1 MTLKKR
7 YLRNIKN
14 NLSFYICVCIL
25 TTLVVVL
32 YLDFAAAAVKI
43 GDDLDVFY
51 DRFKVEN
58 AQFTVEDEISEEDI
72 EKLEKKY
79 DILLEKQRYIDYKID
94 RNAADTKNDE
104 YKYELRIM
112 SVPKKI
118 NLFVMADGDVITSK
132 PGTEI
137 DKGKIIINTG
147 LAKGNNIAK
156 GDMITLA
163 GHKFK
168 YTGDFERTDYLF
180 PIKDTSD
187 TFALKSEFGI
197 GMISDEE
204 FDELVEDALDT
215 EKESEDITD
224 DSEEKDTDEESDSD
238 VKEYY
243 VIRYNKDNE
252 SKVRKA
258 INKDYSMLSYL
269 KAETNTR
276 TNIPKTEIEETSNM
290 MNIVILILVIF
301 ISIIISVVIGRK
313 IKNDRRQI
321 GVLIAL
327 GYRKNELSRHYA
339 MYGIILGLLGTGM
352 GVILS
357 LLLSDKLLSN
367 LFYKIEPIPTAYS
380 ISISNMLIAILV
392 PTGLYT
398 FSVYRSARK
407 VMKTDVITMISGRSH
422 GGVASKLRMK
432 KSRLSVKTKF
442 KLRQIFGKPGR
453 SIIVVIGLA
462 FGGMLYAFCL
472 SCIDS
477 MDTYVKHTV
486 DQIGTFN
493 YEYFL
498 KTPELGEPEKGN
510 AILGVSYE
518 VKGREDILMLLG
530 IDSPDM
536 INFKDTDGNELDFE
550 EDHYYI
556 TSMASLAFNTEVGDE
571 ITIVDPITLDE
582 YTVKIT
588 DIVKNDSQAAIY
600 CSRRNAVELLD
611 IDIEEY
617 NKLSRLDE
625 MSEDDI
631 MDIVY
636 DKLDIDMDKIEE
648 AAAKMATDPT
658 SVDSETLDMMERAK
672 DLTEDDIKDT
682 IEGLTAEELG
692 VSELRLPYNVI
703 MSEEQVDIDSDKLV
717 KTISKQ
723 SLADQINEV
732 KTSMEDLVGVI
743 NIFAIII
750 CVVVVYMMVNVLIT
764 ESTPSV
770 SMLKVLGYRNRE
782 INSMVLNVYHFLVPI
797 AIVLS
802 FLLGFFGTKGVFNA
816 NVSVYKT
823 YLATCIY
830 PISIVKMTILVLVS
844 YILSLLLLRGK
855 AGKVDLVESLK
866 DNRE

>member
-1 MTLKKR
+1 MTLRKR

-25 TTLVVVL
+25 TVLVVVL
-32 YLDFAAAAVKI
+32 YLDFAAAAVKV
-43 GDDLDVFY
+43 GVDLDSFY
-51 DRFKVEN
+51 DKFKVED
-58 AQFTVEDEISEEDI
+58 AQFTVEDDISEEDI
-72 EKLEKKY
+72 EELEKKY
-79 DILLEKQRYIDYKID
+79 DIILEKQRYIDFKMD
-94 RNAADTKNDE
+94 G
-104 YKYELRIM
+104 YELRLM
-112 SVPKKI
+112 SIPKKI
-118 NLFVMADGDVITSK
+118 NLFVMADEDIETSK
-132 PGTEI
+132 PCTEV

-147 LAKGNNIAK
+147 LVTGNNLNK
-156 GDMITLA
+156 GDAITLND
-163 GHKFK
+163 HKFEFV
-168 YTGDFERTDYLF
+168 GDFERTDYLF

-187 TFALKSEFGI
+187 TYSLKKEFGI

-204 FDELVEDALDT
+204 FEGIA
-215 EKESEDITD
+215 ESELGHTYESGD
-224 DSEEKDTDEESDSD
+224 EKDEKDGKDENEDSKSN

-252 SKVRKA
+252 SDVRKA
-258 INKDYSMLSYL
+258 INEEYSMLSYL
-269 KAETNTR
+269 KAETNSRIST
-276 TNIPKTEIEETSNM
+276 PKTEIEETSNM

-313 IKNDRRQI
+313 IKNDRKQI

-327 GYRKNELSRHYA
+327 GYRKKELSRHYA
-339 MYGIILGLLGTGM
+339 MYGIIMGLIGTGV
-352 GVILS
+352 GVVVS
-357 LLLSDKLLSN
+357 FLLSDTLLSN

-380 ISISNMLIAILV
+380 ISVSNILIAVFV
-392 PTGLYT
+392 PTVLYT

-432 KSRLSVKTKF
+432 KSRFCVKTKF

-477 MDTYVKHTV
+477 MDAYVKHTV

-536 INFKDTDGNELDFE
+536 INFKDTDGNQLEYK

-556 TSMASLAFNTEVGDE
+556 TSMASLAFDTGIGDE

-600 CSRRNAVELLD
+600 CSRKNAVELLD
-611 IDIEEY
+611 FDIDEF
-617 NKLSRLDE
+617 NKLSKLDE

-636 DKLDIDMDKIEE
+636 DKLDIDMEKIEE
-648 AAAKMATDPT
+648 AAVKMATDPT
-658 SVDSETLDMMERAK
+658 SVDSDTMDMMERAK
-672 DLTEDDIKDT
+672 NLTEDDIKNT
-682 IEGLTAEELG
+682 IEELTAEELG
-692 VSELRLPYNVI
+692 VTELKLPYNII
-703 MSEEQVDIDSDKLV
+703 MSDVPVGIDSEKLV

-743 NIFAIII
+743 NIFAILI

-770 SMLKVLGYRNRE
+770 SMLKVLGYRNKE

-844 YILSLLLLRGK
+844 YVLSLLLLRGK

-866 DNRE
+866 DNRD

>member
-1 MTLKKR
+1 MTLSKR
-7 YLRNIKN
+7 YKRNIKN

-25 TTLVVVL
+25 TILVVVL
-32 YLDFAAAAVKI
+32 YLDFAAAAVKV
-43 GDDLDVFY
+43 GKDLDYFY
-51 DRFKVEN
+51 DKYKVEH
-58 AQFTVEDEISEEDI
+58 AQFTVEDEISDEDI
-72 EKLEKKY
+72 DELEEKY
-79 DILLEKQRYIDYKID
+79 DILLEKQRYIDFD
-94 RNAADTKNDE
+94 LD
-104 YKYELRIM
+104 YEIRIL

-118 NLFVMADGDVITSK
+118 NLYVMADGDVRNSNPATMV
-132 PGTEI
+132 

-147 LAKGNNIAK
+147 LVEGNDIK
-156 GDMITLA
+156 PGDKIKL
-163 GHKFK
+163 GDKDFEFV
-168 YTGDFERTDYLF
+168 GDFERTDYLF
-180 PIKDTSD
+180 PIKDTTD

-197 GMISDEE
+197 GMVSDEE
-204 FDELVEDALDT
+204 FEDLAKQYGD
-215 EKESEDITD
+215 D
-224 DSEEKDTDEESDSD
+224 DSEDNA
-238 VKEYY
+238 VKQYY

-252 SKVRKA
+252 NEVRKA
-258 INKDYSMLSYL
+258 INKEYGMLSYL
-269 KAETNTR
+269 KAEINSR

-327 GYRKNELSRHYA
+327 GYRKRELSRHYA
-339 MYGIILGLLGTGM
+339 MYGIILGLVGTIL
-352 GVILS
+352 GVITS
-357 LLLSDKLLSN
+357 LFLSDVLLRN
-367 LFYKIEPIPTAYS
+367 LFYKIEPVPTTYS
-380 ISISNMLIAILV
+380 VSAPNVLIAILV
-392 PTGLYT
+392 PTVMYT
-398 FSVYRSARK
+398 FSVYRAARK

-453 SIIVVIGLA
+453 SFIVVVGLA

-477 MDTYVKHTV
+477 MDAYVKHTV

-518 VKGREDILMLLG
+518 VKDREDIMMLLG
-530 IDSPDM
+530 IDSSDM
-536 INFKDTDGNELDFE
+536 INFKDVDGNELEFK
-550 EDHYYI
+550 EDHFYI
-556 TSMASLAFNTEVGDE
+556 TSMASLAFDTGVGDE

-600 CSRRNAVELLD
+600 CSRENATDILD
-611 IDIEEY
+611 VDIEEY
-617 NKLSRLDE
+617 NKLSRIDE
-625 MSEDDI
+625 MSEDEI

-636 DKLDIDMDKIEE
+636 DKLDIDK
-648 AAAKMATDPT
+648 AQ
-658 SVDSETLDMMERAK
+658 S
-672 DLTEDDIKDT
+672 LTEDDVKNT
-682 IEGLTAEELG
+682 IEELTAEDLG
-692 VSELRLPYNVI
+692 VEELLLPYNVI
-703 MSEEQVDIDSDKLV
+703 MSEEEISIDSDKLV

-732 KTSMEDLVGVI
+732 KVSMEDIVGVI

-750 CVVVVYMMVNVLIT
+750 CVIVVYMMVNVLIT

-770 SMLKVLGYRNRE
+770 SMLKVLGYRNKE

-797 AIVLS
+797 AIVIS
-802 FLLGFFGTKGVFNA
+802 FILGFFGTKAVFDA

-830 PISIVKMTILVLVS
+830 PISVVKMVCLVLVS

>member
-1 MTLKKR
+1 MTLRKR
-7 YLRNIKN
+7 YARNIKN

-25 TTLVVVL
+25 TILVVVL
-32 YLDFAAAAVKI
+32 YLDFAAAAVKV
-43 GDDLDVFY
+43 GKDLDYFY
-51 DRFKVEN
+51 DKYKVEH
-58 AQFTVEDEISEEDI
+58 AQFTVEDEISDEDI
-72 EKLEKKY
+72 DELEEKY
-79 DILLEKQRYIDYKID
+79 DILLEKQRYIDFD
-94 RNAADTKNDE
+94 LD
-104 YKYELRIM
+104 YEIRIL

-118 NLFVMADGDVITSK
+118 NLYVMADDDVKNSK
-132 PGTEI
+132 PATEV
-137 DKGKIIINTG
+137 GVGEIIINTG
-147 LAKGNNIAK
+147 LVEGNDIK
-156 GDMITLA
+156 PGDKIKLGDKDFEFA
-163 GHKFK
+163 
-168 YTGDFERTDYLF
+168 GDFERTDYLF
-180 PIKDTSD
+180 PIKDTTD

-197 GMISDEE
+197 GMVSDEE
-204 FDELVEDALDT
+204 FEDLVKQYGD
-215 EKESEDITD
+215 D
-224 DSEEKDTDEESDSD
+224 DSEENA
-238 VKEYY
+238 VKQYY

-252 SKVRKA
+252 NEVRKA
-258 INKDYSMLSYL
+258 INKEYGMLSYL

-327 GYRKNELSRHYA
+327 GYRKRELSRHYA
-339 MYGIILGLLGTGM
+339 MYGILLGLVGTILG
-352 GVILS
+352 VITS
-357 LLLSDKLLSN
+357 LFLSDVLLRN
-367 LFYKIEPIPTAYS
+367 LFYKIEPIPTTYS
-380 ISISNMLIAILV
+380 VSVPNVLIAVLV
-392 PTGLYT
+392 PTVMYT
-398 FSVYRSARK
+398 FSVYRAARK

-453 SIIVVIGLA
+453 SFIVVVGLA

-477 MDTYVKHTV
+477 MDAYVKHTV

-518 VKGREDILMLLG
+518 VKGREDIMMLLG
-530 IDSPDM
+530 IDSAGM
-536 INFKDTDGNELDFE
+536 INFKDVDGNELEFK
-550 EDHYYI
+550 EDHFYI
-556 TSMASLAFNTEVGDE
+556 TSMASLAFDTGVGDE

-600 CSRRNAVELLD
+600 CSRENAADILD
-611 IDIEEY
+611 VDIEEY

-625 MSEDDI
+625 MSEDEI

-636 DKLDIDMDKIEE
+636 DKLDIDMAQSLSEDDVKDVIEE
-648 AAAKMATDPT
+648 
-658 SVDSETLDMMERAK
+658 
-672 DLTEDDIKDT
+672 
-682 IEGLTAEELG
+682 LTAEDLG
-692 VSELRLPYNVI
+692 VEELLLPYNVI
-703 MSEEQVDIDSDKLV
+703 MSEDEVSIDSDKLV

-723 SLADQINEV
+723 SLSDQINEV
-732 KTSMEDLVGVI
+732 KVSMEDLVGVI

-750 CVVVVYMMVNVLIT
+750 CVIVVYMMVNVLIT

-770 SMLKVLGYRNRE
+770 SMLKVLGYRNKE
-782 INSMVLNVYHFLVPI
+782 INSMVLNVYHLLVPI
-797 AIVLS
+797 AIVIS
-802 FLLGFFGTKGVFNA
+802 FILGFFGTKAVFDA

-830 PISIVKMTILVLVS
+830 PISIVKMVCLVLVS

>member
-43 GDDLDVFY
+43 GGDLDVFY

-79 DILLEKQRYIDYKID
+79 DILLEKQRYIDYKVDKDNTVIGD
-94 RNAADTKNDE
+94 KKSDKNVVNAKDDGYE
-104 YKYELRIM
+104 YELRIM

-132 PGTEI
+132 PGTEV

-163 GHKFK
+163 DNKFE
-168 YTGDFERTDYLF
+168 YSGEFERTDYLF

-204 FDELVEDALDT
+204 FEELVEDALDSD
-215 EKESEDITD
+215 KESEG
-224 DSEEKDTDEESDSD
+224 DSD
-238 VKEYY
+238 IKEYY

-252 SKVRKA
+252 SEVRKA
-258 INKDYSMLSYL
+258 INKEYSMLSYL

-327 GYRKNELSRHYA
+327 GYRKNELSMHYA

-477 MDTYVKHTV
+477 MDAYVKHTV

-648 AAAKMATDPT
+648 AAAKMETDPT

-692 VSELRLPYNVI
+692 VSELKLPYNVI

>member
-1 MTLKKR
+1 MTLRKR

-25 TTLVVVL
+25 TVLVVVL
-32 YLDFAAAAVKI
+32 YLDFAAAAVKV
-43 GDDLDVFY
+43 GVDLDSFY
-51 DRFKVEN
+51 DKFKVED
-58 AQFTVEDEISEEDI
+58 AQFTVEDDISEEDI
-72 EKLEKKY
+72 EELEKKY
-79 DILLEKQRYIDYKID
+79 DIILEKQRYIDFKMD
-94 RNAADTKNDE
+94 G
-104 YKYELRIM
+104 YELRLM
-112 SVPKKI
+112 SIPKKI
-118 NLFVMADGDVITSK
+118 NLFVMADEDIETSK
-132 PGTEI
+132 PCTEV

-147 LAKGNNIAK
+147 LVTGNNLNK
-156 GDMITLA
+156 GDAITLND
-163 GHKFK
+163 HKFEFV
-168 YTGDFERTDYLF
+168 GDFERTDYLF

-187 TFALKSEFGI
+187 TYSLKKEFGI

-204 FDELVEDALDT
+204 FEELA
-215 EKESEDITD
+215 ESESDYTLEIED
-224 DSEEKDTDEESDSD
+224 EKDEKDENEDSKSN

-252 SKVRKA
+252 SDVRKA
-258 INKDYSMLSYL
+258 INEEYSMLSYL
-269 KAETNTR
+269 KAETNSRIST
-276 TNIPKTEIEETSNM
+276 PKTEIEETSNM

-313 IKNDRRQI
+313 IKNDRKQI

-327 GYRKNELSRHYA
+327 GYRKKELSRHYA
-339 MYGIILGLLGTGM
+339 MYGIIMGLIGTGV
-352 GVILS
+352 GVVVS
-357 LLLSDKLLSN
+357 FLLSDTLLSN

-380 ISISNMLIAILV
+380 ISVSNILIAVFV
-392 PTGLYT
+392 PTVLYT

-422 GGVASKLRMK
+422 GGVASKLRME
-432 KSRLSVKTKF
+432 KSRFSVKTKF

-477 MDTYVKHTV
+477 MDAYVKHTV

-536 INFKDTDGNELDFE
+536 INFKDTDGNQLEYK

-556 TSMASLAFNTEVGDE
+556 TSMASLAFDTGIGDE

-600 CSRRNAVELLD
+600 CSRKNAVELLD
-611 IDIEEY
+611 FDIDEF
-617 NKLSRLDE
+617 NKLSKLDE

-636 DKLDIDMDKIEE
+636 DKLDIDMEKIEE
-648 AAAKMATDPT
+648 AAVKMATDPT
-658 SVDSETLDMMERAK
+658 SVDSDTMDMMERAK
-672 DLTEDDIKDT
+672 NLTEDDLKNT
-682 IEGLTAEELG
+682 IEELTAEELG
-692 VSELRLPYNVI
+692 VTELKLPYNII
-703 MSEEQVDIDSDKLV
+703 MSDVPVGIDSEKLV

-743 NIFAIII
+743 NIFAILI

-770 SMLKVLGYRNRE
+770 SMLKVLGYRNKE

-844 YILSLLLLRGK
+844 YVLSLLLLRGK

-866 DNRE
+866 DNRD

>member
-1 MTLKKR
+1 
-7 YLRNIKN
+7 
-14 NLSFYICVCIL
+14 V
-25 TTLVVVL
+25 LVVVL
-32 YLDFAAAAVKI
+32 YLDFAAAAVKVG
-43 GDDLDVFY
+43 GDLNDFY
-51 DRFKVEN
+51 DKFKVED
-58 AQFTVEDEISEEDI
+58 AQFTVEDDINEEDI
-72 EKLEKKY
+72 KSLESKY
-79 DILLEKQRYIDYKID
+79 DIVLEKQRYIDFKID
-94 RNAADTKNDE
+94 KNNVSIDTKRSDE
-104 YKYELRIM
+104 TDDENYEYELRLM
-112 SVPKKI
+112 SIPKKI
-118 NLFVMADGDVITSK
+118 NLFVMADEDIETSK
-132 PGTEI
+132 PCTEV

-147 LAKGNNIAK
+147 LAKGNNLNK
-156 GDMITLA
+156 GDMITLD
-163 GHKFK
+163 GHKFEFA
-168 YTGDFERTDYLF
+168 GDFERTDYLF

-187 TFALKSEFGI
+187 TYSLKKEFGI
-197 GMISDEE
+197 GMINSEE
-204 FDELVEDALDT
+204 FAELTDEL
-215 EKESEDITD
+215 EKTNKVFGITKTD
-224 DSEEKDTDEESDSD
+224 DKNDDIESANDTDSDDDSD

-243 VIRYNKDNE
+243 VIKFNQDNE
-252 SKVRKA
+252 NEVRKA
-258 INKDYSMLSYL
+258 INEEYSMLSYL
-269 KAETNTR
+269 KAETNSR
-276 TNIPKTEIEETSNM
+276 ISSPKTEIEETSNM

-313 IKNDRRQI
+313 IKNDRKQI

-327 GYRKNELSRHYA
+327 GYRKKELSRHYA
-339 MYGIILGLLGTGM
+339 MYGIIMGLIGTGV
-352 GVILS
+352 GVGIS
-357 LLLSDKLLSN
+357 FLLSDALLSN

-380 ISISNMLIAILV
+380 ISVPNILIAVFV
-392 PTGLYT
+392 PTALYT
-398 FSVYRSARK
+398 FSVYKSARK

-477 MDTYVKHTV
+477 MDAYVKHTV

-498 KTPELGEPEKGN
+498 KTLELGEPEKGN

-536 INFKDTDGNELDFE
+536 INFKDVDGNQLEYKE
-550 EDHYYI
+550 NHYYI
-556 TSMASLAFNTEVGDE
+556 TSMASLAFNTGVGDE

-582 YTVKIT
+582 YTVKVT

-600 CSRRNAVELLD
+600 CSRKNAVELLD
-611 IDIEEY
+611 FDIDEF
-617 NKLSRLDE
+617 NKLSKLDE

-636 DKLDIDMDKIEE
+636 DKIDIDMKKIEE
-648 AAAKMATDPT
+648 AAVKMAIDPT
-658 SVDSETLDMMERAK
+658 SVDSDTIDMMERAK
-672 DLTEDDIKDT
+672 NLTEDDIKDT
-682 IEGLTAEELG
+682 IEELTAEELG
-692 VSELRLPYNVI
+692 VKELKLPYNII
-703 MSEEQVDIDSDKLV
+703 MSDVPVGIDGDKLV

-743 NIFAIII
+743 NIFAILI

-770 SMLKVLGYRNRE
+770 SMLKVLGYRNKE

-844 YILSLLLLRGK
+844 YVLSLLLLRGK

>member
-1 MTLKKR
+1 MTLRKR

-25 TTLVVVL
+25 TVLVVVL
-32 YLDFAAAAVKI
+32 YLDFAAAAVKV
-43 GDDLDVFY
+43 GVDLDSFY
-51 DRFKVEN
+51 DKFKVED
-58 AQFTVEDEISEEDI
+58 AQFTVEDDISEEDI
-72 EKLEKKY
+72 EELEKKY
-79 DILLEKQRYIDYKID
+79 DIILEKQRYIDFKMD
-94 RNAADTKNDE
+94 G
-104 YKYELRIM
+104 YELRLM
-112 SVPKKI
+112 SIPKKI
-118 NLFVMADGDVITSK
+118 NLFVMADEDIETSK
-132 PGTEI
+132 PCTEV

-147 LAKGNNIAK
+147 LVTGNNLNK
-156 GDMITLA
+156 GDAITLND
-163 GHKFK
+163 HKFEFV
-168 YTGDFERTDYLF
+168 GDFERTDYLF

-187 TFALKSEFGI
+187 TYSLKKEFGI

-204 FDELVEDALDT
+204 FEGIA
-215 EKESEDITD
+215 ESELGHTYESGD
-224 DSEEKDTDEESDSD
+224 EKDEKDGKDENEDSKSN

-252 SKVRKA
+252 SDVRKA
-258 INKDYSMLSYL
+258 INEEYSMLSYL
-269 KAETNTR
+269 KAETNSRIST
-276 TNIPKTEIEETSNM
+276 PKTEIEETSNM

-313 IKNDRRQI
+313 IKNDRKQI

-327 GYRKNELSRHYA
+327 GYRKKELSRHYA
-339 MYGIILGLLGTGM
+339 MYGIIMGLIGTGV
-352 GVILS
+352 GVVVS
-357 LLLSDKLLSN
+357 FLLSDTLLSN

-380 ISISNMLIAILV
+380 ISVPNILIAVFV
-392 PTGLYT
+392 PTVLYT

-442 KLRQIFGKPGR
+442 KLREIFGKPGR

-477 MDTYVKHTV
+477 MDAYVKHTV

-536 INFKDTDGNELDFE
+536 INFKDTDGNQLEYK

-556 TSMASLAFNTEVGDE
+556 TSMASLAFDTGIGDE
-571 ITIVDPITLDE
+571 MTIVDPITLDE

-600 CSRRNAVELLD
+600 CSRKNAVELLD
-611 IDIEEY
+611 FDIDEF
-617 NKLSRLDE
+617 NKLSKLDE

-636 DKLDIDMDKIEE
+636 DKLDIDMKKIEE
-648 AAAKMATDPT
+648 AAVKMATDPT
-658 SVDSETLDMMERAK
+658 SVDSDTMDMMERAK
-672 DLTEDDIKDT
+672 NLTEDDIKDT
-682 IEGLTAEELG
+682 IEELTAEELG
-692 VSELRLPYNVI
+692 VTKLKLPYNII
-703 MSEEQVDIDSDKLV
+703 MSDVPVGIDSEKLV

-743 NIFAIII
+743 NIFAILI

-770 SMLKVLGYRNRE
+770 SMLKVLGYRNKE

-797 AIVLS
+797 AIVHS

-844 YILSLLLLRGK
+844 YVLSLLLLRGK

-866 DNRE
+866 DNRD

>member
-1 MTLKKR
+1 MTLRKR

-25 TTLVVVL
+25 TVLVVVL
-32 YLDFAAAAVKI
+32 YLDFAAAAVKV
-43 GDDLDVFY
+43 GVDLDSFY
-51 DRFKVEN
+51 DKFKVED
-58 AQFTVEDEISEEDI
+58 AQFTVEDDISEEDI
-72 EKLEKKY
+72 EELEKKY
-79 DILLEKQRYIDYKID
+79 DIILEKQRYIYFKM
-94 RNAADTKNDE
+94 DE
-104 YKYELRIM
+104 YELRLM
-112 SVPKKI
+112 STPKKI
-118 NLFVMADGDVITSK
+118 NLFVLADEDIETSK
-132 PGTEI
+132 PCTEV

-147 LAKGNNIAK
+147 LVTGNNLNK
-156 GDMITLA
+156 GDAITLND
-163 GHKFK
+163 HKFEFV
-168 YTGDFERTDYLF
+168 GDFERTDYLF

-187 TFALKSEFGI
+187 TYSLKKEFGI

-204 FDELVEDALDT
+204 FEGIA
-215 EKESEDITD
+215 ESELGHTYESGD
-224 DSEEKDTDEESDSD
+224 EKDEKDGKDENEDSKSN

-252 SKVRKA
+252 SDVRKA
-258 INKDYSMLSYL
+258 INEEYSMLSYL
-269 KAETNTR
+269 KAETNSRIST
-276 TNIPKTEIEETSNM
+276 PKTEIEETSNM

-313 IKNDRRQI
+313 IKNDRKQI

-327 GYRKNELSRHYA
+327 GYRKKELSRHYA
-339 MYGIILGLLGTGM
+339 MYGIIMGLIGTGV
-352 GVILS
+352 GVVVS
-357 LLLSDKLLSN
+357 FLLSDTLLSN

-380 ISISNMLIAILV
+380 ISVSNILIAVFV
-392 PTGLYT
+392 PTVLYT

-432 KSRLSVKTKF
+432 KSRFSVKTKF

-477 MDTYVKHTV
+477 MDAYVKHTV

-536 INFKDTDGNELDFE
+536 INFKDTDGNQLEYK

-556 TSMASLAFNTEVGDE
+556 TSMASLAFDTGIGDE

-600 CSRRNAVELLD
+600 CSRKNAVELLD
-611 IDIEEY
+611 FDIDEF
-617 NKLSRLDE
+617 NKLSKLDE

-636 DKLDIDMDKIEE
+636 DKLDIDMEKIEE
-648 AAAKMATDPT
+648 AAVKMATDPT
-658 SVDSETLDMMERAK
+658 SVDSDTMDMMERAK
-672 DLTEDDIKDT
+672 NLTEDDIKDT
-682 IEGLTAEELG
+682 IEELTAEELG
-692 VSELRLPYNVI
+692 VKELKLPYNII
-703 MSEEQVDIDSDKLV
+703 MSDVPVGIDSDKLV

-743 NIFAIII
+743 NIFAILI

-770 SMLKVLGYRNRE
+770 SMLKVLGYRNKE

-844 YILSLLLLRGK
+844 YVLSLLLLRGK

-866 DNRE
+866 DNRD